1 MPKRKDKNMT
11 NTNIIAIDGPAGAGK
26 GTLTKRLC
34 EHYGFSGLDTGSL
47 YRAITLCLI
56 QKRHD
61 MANLDTDFAIQTTRE
76 LSDSHKILE
85 YAKNPAIRS
94 QLTNKYVASVA
105 KIPQIREIMRAYQI
119 EFAQNPPPLADGT
132 PAKGAVIEGRDIGT
146 VICPNAPVK
155 FFITASP
162 ETRASRR
169 LKEYLD
175 QGESASYQ
183 EVLASII
190 ARDEADRN
198 RPTSPLK
205 QADDAILID
214 TSINN
219 KDQTFETARKVIDSH
234 MEMHLV

>member
-1 MPKRKDKNMT
+1 MA

-26 GTLTKRLC
+26 GTLTKKLC
-34 EHYGFSGLDTGSL
+34 EHYGFAGLDTGSL
-47 YRAITLCLI
+47 YRAITLCMI
-56 QKRHD
+56 EMEQNMD
-61 MANLDTDFAIQTTRE
+61 DINLEFAIALTQK
-76 LSDSHKILE
+76 LSDTHKILE
-85 YAKNPAIRS
+85 YAKNPKIRS

-105 KIPQIREIMRAYQI
+105 KIPEIRTIMRKYQI
-119 EFAQNPPPLADGT
+119 DFGTNPPALPDGRK
-132 PAKGAVIEGRDIGT
+132 AKGAVIEGRDIGT

-190 ARDEADRN
+190 ARDEADRT
-198 RPTSPLK
+198 RATSPMK
-205 QADDAILID
+205 QADDAIVIN
-214 TSINN
+214 TSENN
-219 KDQTFETARKVIDSH
+219 KEQTFEVAKKIIDERLH
-234 MEMHLV
+234 ITFD

>member
-1 MPKRKDKNMT
+1 MP
-11 NTNIIAIDGPAGAGK
+11 NTQNENKNIIAIDGPAGAGK
-26 GTLTKRLC
+26 GTLTKKLC
-34 EHYGFSGLDTGSL
+34 AHYGFAGLDTGSL

-56 QKRHD
+56 KMKTD
-61 MANLDTDFAIQTTRE
+61 MENLDEKFATDTAQR
-76 LSDSHKILE
+76 LSNTHEILI
-85 YAKNPAIRS
+85 YAKDPAIRS

-105 KIPQIREIMRAYQI
+105 KIPELRQIMRQYQTDFTI
-119 EFAQNPPPLADGT
+119 NPPPLEDGT
-132 PAKGAVIEGRDIGT
+132 PAKGAIIEGRDIGT

-190 ARDEADRN
+190 ARDEADRT
-198 RPTSPLK
+198 RATSPMK
-205 QADDAILID
+205 QADDAIVID
-214 TSINN
+214 TSKNN
-219 KDQTFETARKVIDSH
+219 KEQTFEVAKEIIDKVLKI
-234 MEMHLV
+234 

>member
-1 MPKRKDKNMT
+1 MANK
-11 NTNIIAIDGPAGAGK
+11 NIIAIDGPAGAGK

-34 EHYGFSGLDTGSL
+34 DYYGFAGLDTGSL

-56 QKRHD
+56 EKKHD
-61 MANLDTDFAIQTTRE
+61 MDNIDIDFAIKLTRE
-76 LSDSHKILE
+76 LSDTHKILE
-85 YAKNPAIRS
+85 YAKNPQIRS

-105 KIPQIREIMRAYQI
+105 KIPEIRAIMREYQI
-119 EFAQNPPPLADGT
+119 SFGENPPALDDGR
-132 PAKGAVIEGRDIGT
+132 PAKGAIIEGRDIGT
-146 VICPNAPVK
+146 VICPNAPIK

-169 LKEYLD
+169 LKQYLD

-190 ARDEADRN
+190 ARDEADRT
-198 RPTSPLK
+198 RATSPMK

-214 TSINN
+214 TSLNN
-219 KDQTFETARKVIDSH
+219 KEETFQFAKRVID
-234 MEMHLV
+234 ERLKITLV

>member
-1 MPKRKDKNMT
+1 MT

-26 GTLTKRLC
+26 GTLTKKLC
-34 EHYGFSGLDTGSL
+34 EHYGFAGLDTGSL

-56 QKRHD
+56 EKKHD
-61 MANLDTDFAIQTTRE
+61 MEHLDINFAIQTTKE
-76 LSDSHKILE
+76 LSDSHEILK

-105 KIPQIREIMRAYQI
+105 KIPEIREIMRHYQT
-119 EFAQNPPPLADGT
+119 EFAQNPPALPDGR

-205 QADDAILID
+205 QADDAFLID
-214 TSINN
+214 TSVNN
-219 KDQTFETARKVIDSH
+219 KEQTFEVARKYIDSH
-234 MEMHLV
+234 LEMKLV

>member
-1 MPKRKDKNMT
+1 MT

-26 GTLTKRLC
+26 GTLTKKLC
-34 EHYGFSGLDTGSL
+34 EHYGFAGLDTGSL

-56 QKRHD
+56 EQKNNMD
-61 MANLDTDFAIQTTRE
+61 NLDIANAIKVTQE
-76 LSDSHKILE
+76 LSDTHKILE

-105 KIPQIREIMRAYQI
+105 KIPEIRQIMRAYQTD
-119 EFAQNPPPLADGT
+119 FAQNPPPLSDGT
-132 PAKGAVIEGRDIGT
+132 PAKGAIIEGRDIGT
-146 VICPNAPVK
+146 VICPNAPIK

-219 KDQTFETARKVIDSH
+219 KEQTFETAKKVIDA
-234 MEMHLV
+234 HLQLKLV